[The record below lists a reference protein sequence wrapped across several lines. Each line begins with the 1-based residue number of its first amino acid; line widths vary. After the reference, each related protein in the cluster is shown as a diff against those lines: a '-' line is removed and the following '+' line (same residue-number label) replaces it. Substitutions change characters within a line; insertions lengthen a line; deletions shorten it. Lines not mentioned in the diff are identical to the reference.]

1 MKTGEVAAGFGLRI
15 QAIDAKNEGLPID
28 YIDPTEGNFTL
39 TESVAV
45 VDKEGDEALAKE
57 IATVIATEARN
68 GLLEQY
74 PVALYE
80 GEQVKDEH
88 VPAYLKNGIQP

>member
-1 MKTGEVAAGFGLRI
+1 M
-15 QAIDAKNEGLPID
+15 PID

-39 TESVAV
+39 TESVVV

-57 IATVIATEARN
+57 IAKEIAKVIATEARN

>member
-1 MKTGEVAAGFGLRI
+1 MPK
-15 QAIDAKNEGLPID
+15 KEGLPIE
-28 YIDPTEGNFTL
+28 YIDPVEGNFTL

-45 VDKEGDEALAKE
+45 VDKEGDETLAKE
-57 IATVIATEARN
+57 MAKVIATEARN

-80 GEQVKDEH
+80 GEQVKAEH
-88 VPAYLKNGIQP
+88 VPAHLKKVGYYLNSRFTRKTPSFL